1 MGKAYHLL
9 DRTQVEYILK
19 ALGFNEIRHEGSH
32 SQWEGWTKGKRR
44 LVTVK
49 RFSSKKEKYSHG
61 LLRKMIQQSGL
72 STKDFYSYR

>member
-1 MGKAYHLL
+1 MGKTYPLL

-19 ALGFNEIRHEGSH
+19 SLDFTEIRHEGSH
-32 SQWEGWTKGKRR
+32 AQWEGWTKGKRR

-49 RFSSKKEKYSHG
+49 HFSSKKKKYSHG

-72 STKDFYSYR
+72 SKQEFYSSL